1 MPPKGRSMASS
12 LTRVTINLTP
22 AAVAGI
28 RTLTDLT
35 GDSQTDVIN
44 RAIRV
49 GAFIEGRQAQGYE
62 LILRAP
68 DGPPER
74 VHIL

>member
-1 MPPKGRSMASS
+1 MTSS
-12 LTRVTINLTP
+12 LTRATFNLTP

-35 GDSQTDVIN
+35 SYNQTDVVN

-49 GAFIEGRQAQGYE
+49 CAFIEGRQAQGYE

-68 DGPPER
+68 DGTVER
-74 VHIL
+74 VHII